1 MTSSIQPRIQRI
13 QAAISQAN
21 LQGQMPGQ
29 PQGQMQGSPAAKG
42 QSRVCSFDIEGRTQE
57 GYLGVYSI
65 AEVTPPWFPKDAFQV
80 RGRRDRPA
88 SPIITLKRSEPVK
101 AAVAS
106 VTTATSTPQQTPQVA
121 TQAPSQSP
129 AQSSAQAPAQAPIQ
143 SSVSV
148 DIFQAVAGLDPELVQ
163 AELPLRLAP
172 SQIPS
177 QISSQI
183 PSQAL
188 SEALSEDLASAPV
201 TAEILA
207 NLFDQAA
214 PISPGPEVAP
224 SLAQSDRADP
234 RLAYDPNQK
243 QPHKAILAPVSP
255 IEQAAAE
262 ALAQSLNQSPN
273 QPAETSLDSSPDR
286 EADPLVKPIEAVA
299 PPALPRSKSPELSS
313 HHNSTNPMLPLEL
326 LQNIG
331 QEVIVWQEA
340 LKEVH
345 QNIQTLYQ
353 EGPILSGWLEKH
365 ADAGV
370 YLLCGIDPGGE
381 SWRRPCHPDQLEKV
395 GLAIGRY
402 KKLRLLLGEKQ
413 RLEQRIK
420 RLSETLTMLR
430 LRLRAY

>member
-21 LQGQMPGQ
+21 LQGQILGQ
-29 PQGQMQGSPAAKG
+29 PQSQMQGFPAAKG
-42 QSRVCSFDIEGRTQE
+42 QSLVCSFEIEGRTQE
-57 GYLGVYSI
+57 GYLGVHSI

-80 RGRRDRPA
+80 RGRRDRPT
-88 SPIITLKRSEPVK
+88 SPIITLKRPEPVQ
-101 AAVAS
+101 A
-106 VTTATSTPQQTPQVA
+106 QVA
-121 TQAPSQSP
+121 PAANSPQPTSQAGTHAPLQSL
-129 AQSSAQAPAQAPIQ
+129 AQAPIQ

-148 DIFQAVAGLDPELVQ
+148 DVFKAVAGADPGVIQEALPPELSP
-163 AELPLRLAP
+163 ELAP
-172 SQIPS
+172 ELATNPA
-177 QISSQI
+177 ISG
-183 PSQAL
+183 
-188 SEALSEDLASAPV
+188 DLASAPV

-207 NLFDQAA
+207 NLFEQAP
-214 PISPGPEVAP
+214 PISSGPPAVT
-224 SLAQSDRADP
+224 RADRSGP
-234 RLAYDPNQK
+234 KLAYDSSQK
-243 QPHKAILAPVSP
+243 QLHKATLAPVSP
-255 IEQAAAE
+255 TEQAAAE
-262 ALAQSLNQSPN
+262 ALAQSLSQSLEP
-273 QPAETSLDSSPDR
+273 SLDSSS
-286 EADPLVKPIEAVA
+286 DPALAQPIKPIETVA
-299 PPALPRSKSPELSS
+299 PPALPRAKSLELSS

-370 YLLCGIDPGGE
+370 YLLCGLDPGGE

-413 RLEQRIK
+413 RLDQRIK